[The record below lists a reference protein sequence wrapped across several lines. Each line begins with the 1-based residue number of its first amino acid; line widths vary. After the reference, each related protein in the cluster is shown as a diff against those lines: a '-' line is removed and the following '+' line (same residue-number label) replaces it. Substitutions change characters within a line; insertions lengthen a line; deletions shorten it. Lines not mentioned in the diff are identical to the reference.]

1 LGGKFGGLEFL
12 ANFYPEVALA
22 NYARTPNKDWKAML
36 VRTSP
41 KESMPG
47 LLNSIK
53 QKQKK
58 HILQFPR

>member
-1 LGGKFGGLEFL
+1 
-12 ANFYPEVALA
+12 
-22 NYARTPNKDWKAML
+22 ML

-53 QKQKK
+53 AETRRNIFCSFQDNFR
-58 HILQFPR
+58 LQSTHERYT

>member
-1 LGGKFGGLEFL
+1 
-12 ANFYPEVALA
+12 
-22 NYARTPNKDWKAML
+22 ML

-53 QKQKK
+53 AETEEETYSAEDNFR
-58 HILQFPR
+58 LQSTHERYT

>member
-1 LGGKFGGLEFL
+1 
-12 ANFYPEVALA
+12 
-22 NYARTPNKDWKAML
+22 ML

-53 QKQKK
+53 AETEEK
-58 HILQFPR
+58 HILQFQDNFRLQSTHERYT